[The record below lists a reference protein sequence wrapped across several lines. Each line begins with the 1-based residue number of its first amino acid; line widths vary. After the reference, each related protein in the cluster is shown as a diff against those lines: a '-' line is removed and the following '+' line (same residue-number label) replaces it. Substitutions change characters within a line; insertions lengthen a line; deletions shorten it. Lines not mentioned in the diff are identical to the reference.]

1 MGIMIR
7 YILRELGVAFL
18 VGLVAFTLILVIG
31 SVILEARENHVP
43 LKWAVLLIPSAF
55 AEVSRVSLPVT
66 LLLAV
71 TTFFARMSGNN
82 EVIALKSLGIPP
94 KAFLMP
100 VFVITFFISIIGVR
114 INELAVT
121 WGQKGLYNV
130 LLRGAEDILMEQL
143 KQEQQFETNNKQITI
158 LVDGV
163 DAAQRQ
169 LLGPQ
174 IMLKKPEAVTIES
187 RTAQISID
195 FDAKVLTIEFS
206 DIRMTGDGLM
216 VLYRDRKIPIP
227 LSDFFPIG
235 ESNSP
240 SKMDLPRIY
249 GEKRKTVEQIER
261 QRRIIAAHRTFA
273 GSMGSIDDWTKWEI
287 NDAKMAIRSLLS
299 HQNRLSVEP
308 PRRWATGF
316 CCFFFVWLGA
326 PLAIWMRKSDFF
338 ASFFACFLPILILYY
353 PLLAFGLS
361 QAKNGALPPMCVWS
375 ANAVIGLVGLWFLRQ
390 IHRY

>member
-7 YILRELGVAFL
+7 YILRELGMAFL
-18 VGLVAFTLILVIG
+18 FGLVAFTGILVIG
-31 SVILEARENHVP
+31 GVIQKALENHVP
-43 LKWAVLLIPSAF
+43 LIWAVQFIPPVF
-55 AEVSRVSLPVT
+55 ADMTRISLPVT

-100 VFVITFFISIIGVR
+100 VFVIAFFISIIGVG

-121 WGQKGLYNV
+121 WGQPIINNV
-130 LLRGAEDILMEQL
+130 LYRGAEDILIEQL
-143 KQEQQFETNNKQITI
+143 RQEQRFETKDKQITI

-163 DAAQRQ
+163 DAQRQ
-169 LLGPQ
+169 LLGPK
-174 IMLKKPEAVTIES
+174 IMLKNEAVTIES
-187 RTAQISID
+187 RTARISID
-195 FDAKVLTIEFS
+195 FTTNILTITFS
-206 DIRMTGDGLM
+206 DIRMTGEGLN
-216 VLYRDRKIPIP
+216 LIHKGRTIPIP
-227 LSDFFPIG
+227 LSEFFSIG
-235 ESNSP
+235 ESNSA
-240 SKMDLPRIY
+240 SAMSLRRIHE
-249 GEKRKTVEQIER
+249 EKRQTAEQIER
-261 QRRIIAAHRTFA
+261 HRRIIAAHKTFA
-273 GSMGSIDDWTKWEI
+273 ASMGSIDHWATTWEI
-287 NDAKMAIRSLLS
+287 NAAKDTIRQLSS
-299 HQNRLSVEP
+299 HQSRLSVEP

-361 QAKNGALPPMCVWS
+361 QAKHGSLPPMCVWT
-375 ANAVIGLVGLWFLRQ
+375 ANAALGLIGLWFLRQ